1 MTIDGIDHEERWMQ
15 EALKEARAAM
25 AEDEVPVGAVV
36 VKDGAIFARAHN
48 LSRQK
53 NDPTQHAEL
62 LALQAAQQKLDSLTG
77 CTLYV
82 TMEPCAMCAGA
93 MVLMKLPRLVFGAF
107 DHSCGCTGSRVD
119 LTDHWFY
126 HSVETWGGVL
136 ETDCAALL
144 SEFFQRKR

>member
-1 MTIDGIDHEERWMQ
+1 MTHDERWMQ
-15 EALKEARAAM
+15 EALKEAQQAVS
-25 AEDEVPVGAVV
+25 EDEVPVGAVV
-36 VKDGAIFARAHN
+36 VKDGAVVARAHN

-53 NDPTQHAEL
+53 ADPSCHAEL
-62 LALQAAQQKLDSLTG
+62 LALQNAQAALGSLSG

-107 DHSCGCTGSRVD
+107 DESCGCTGSRID

-126 HSVETWGGVL
+126 HSVETWGGVCEKECAQL
-136 ETDCAALL
+136 LTD
-144 SEFFQRKR
+144 FFQRKR

>member
-1 MTIDGIDHEERWMQ
+1 MSNDERWMQ

-36 VKDGAIFARAHN
+36 VKDGGIVARAHN
-48 LSRQK
+48 LSRQQ
-53 NDPTQHAEL
+53 NDPTLHAEV
-62 LALQAAQQKLDSLTG
+62 LALREAQQQLGSLAG

-93 MVLMKLPRLVFGAF
+93 MVLLKLPKLVFGAF
-107 DHSCGCTGSRVD
+107 DESCGCTGSRVD

-126 HSVETWGGVL
+126 HSVETWGGVREKECAQL
-136 ETDCAALL
+136 LTD
-144 SEFFQRKR
+144 FFQRKR

>member
-1 MTIDGIDHEERWMQ
+1 MKDDERWME
-15 EALKEARAAM
+15 EALAEARLAL

-36 VKDGAIFARAHN
+36 VKEGKIVARAHN
-48 LSRQK
+48 LSRQR
-53 NDPTQHAEL
+53 NDPTRHAEL
-62 LALQAAQQKLDSLTG
+62 LALQEAQQKLGSLAG

-107 DHSCGCTGSRVD
+107 DPACGCTGSRID

-126 HSVETWGGVL
+126 HAVETWGGVL
-136 ETDCAALL
+136 ENECAQLL
-144 SEFFQRKR
+144 TEFFQRKR

>member
-1 MTIDGIDHEERWMQ
+1 MTNDERWMLFALEEAQ
-15 EALKEARAAM
+15 SALK
-25 AEDEVPVGAVV
+25 EDEVPVGAVV
-36 VKDGAIFARAHN
+36 VRNDRIAAKAHN
-48 LSRQK
+48 LSRQM

-62 LALQAAQQKLDSLTG
+62 LALKEAQRALGSLAG

-93 MVLMKLPRLVFGAF
+93 MVLLKLPKLVFGAF
-107 DHSCGCTGSRVD
+107 DKSCGCTGSRVD

-136 ETDCAALL
+136 EEECAALL

>member
-1 MTIDGIDHEERWMQ
+1 MTSDPRWMR
-15 EALKEARAAM
+15 EALAVAQAALR
-25 AEDEVPVGAVV
+25 EDEVPVGAVV
-36 VKDGAIFARAHN
+36 VKDGAIVAKAHN
-48 LSRQK
+48 LSRQR

-62 LALQAAQQKLDSLTG
+62 IALREAQQELGSLTG

-93 MVLMKLPRLVFGAF
+93 MVLLKLPRLVFGAF
-107 DHSCGCTGSRVD
+107 DESCGCTGSRVD

-136 ETDCAALL
+136 EDECAPLL
-144 SEFFQRKR
+144 TEFFQRKR